1 VLQLLDDLARD
12 RAVLVV
18 SHEPELFQGRI
29 AQAWRLHDGH
39 LRTLT
44 PGTPTAPERI
54 LTMPQNEMG

>member
-1 VLQLLDDLARD
+1 
-12 RAVLVV
+12 VLVV

-39 LRTLT
+39 LRPLT